1 MADIFTHSEQRKG
14 GIQYV
19 RHLNDVA
26 LAPNQREVLAELRRR
41 LSVEFEIEGV
51 VLFGSA
57 ARGEADEESDLDLLI
72 LTKKPLTR
80 PVRHQITDLIF
91 EVNLRHGTNFSSLVI
106 DRENWE
112 RGTASVLPIHD
123 EIVRDGVPV

>member
-1 MADIFTHSEQRKG
+1 M
-14 GIQYV
+14 QYV
-19 RHLNDVA
+19 RHLDDVA
-26 LAPNQREVLAELRRR
+26 LAPYQRDALAELRQR

-57 ARGEADEESDLDLLI
+57 VRGEADEESDLDLLI

-80 PVRHQITDLIF
+80 PARHEITDLIF
-91 EVNLRHGTNFSSLVI
+91 DVNLRHGTNFSSLVI
-106 DRENWE
+106 DRDNWE
-112 RGTASVLPIHD
+112 RGAASVLPIHD